1 MLSAAELRFATRQHS
16 DLPAW
21 VSDLGRRQP
30 LRIWTLADAKS
41 VTLRLGSESVRVRVR
56 ERSSLFVGEISGF
69 EPTAGVEFQGMRV
82 GDLIVFNQAHIF
94 AASP

>member
-1 MLSAAELRFATRQHS
+1 MLSATELRFSTRQRG

-21 VSDLGRRQP
+21 VSSLEPRQR
-30 LRIWTLADAKS
+30 LRIWTPADAKS
-41 VTLRLGSESVRVRVR
+41 VTLRLGSENVLVQVR

-69 EPTAGVEFQGMRV
+69 EPSARVELQGMRV

-94 AASP
+94 DASP

>member
-1 MLSAAELRFATRQHS
+1 MLSATELRFSTRHRG

-21 VSDLGRRQP
+21 VSNLELRQA
-30 LRIWTLADAKS
+30 LRIWTPTDAKR
-41 VTLRLGSESVRVRVR
+41 VTLRFGSENVLVQVR

-69 EPTAGVEFQGMRV
+69 EPSGGVELHGMRV

-94 AASP
+94 DASP

>member
-1 MLSAAELRFATRQHS
+1 MFSANQLNFSTRQHG

-21 VSDLGRRQP
+21 VLDLAPRQR
-30 LRIWTLADAKS
+30 LRIWALADAKN
-41 VTLRLGSESVRVRVR
+41 VTLRLGSESVLVRVR

-69 EPTAGVEFQGMRV
+69 EPSVGAEFQGMRV
-82 GDLIVFNQAHIF
+82 GNLIVFNEAHIF

>member
-1 MLSAAELRFATRQHS
+1 MLSATELRFSTRQRG

-21 VSDLGRRQP
+21 VSNLEPRQA
-30 LRIWTLADAKS
+30 LRIWTPADAKS
-41 VTLRLGSESVRVRVR
+41 VTLRFGSENVLVQVR

-69 EPTAGVEFQGMRV
+69 EPSGGVELQGMRV

-94 AASP
+94 DASP